1 MSAEARMTVSITF
14 QSPQS
19 PYEGGQGTS
28 TLHER
33 RLDDVPKSKA
43 VRMAEDFTAYEAE
56 ETGERRKLYRY
67 GEDDRE
73 RLVALDF
80 EEVVAVVVSQTAAS

>member
-1 MSAEARMTVSITF
+1 MTVSITF

-19 PYEGGQGTS
+19 PYEGGQGES

-33 RLDDVPKSKA
+33 SLDDVPKSKA
-43 VRMAEDFTAYEAE
+43 VRMAEDFTAYRSQEAVN
-56 ETGERRKLYRY
+56 RRKLYRY
-67 GEDDRE
+67 GREEQE

-80 EEVVAVVVSQTAAS
+80 EEIVAVVASESSPS